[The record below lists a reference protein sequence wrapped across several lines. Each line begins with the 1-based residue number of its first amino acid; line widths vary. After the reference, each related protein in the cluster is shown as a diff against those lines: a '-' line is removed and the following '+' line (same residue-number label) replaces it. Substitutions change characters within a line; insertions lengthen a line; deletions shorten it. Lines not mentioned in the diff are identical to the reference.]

1 MSQQRQDMQK
11 QVEASKS
18 SNSSCSIEF
27 LWDTS
32 EEAMRHFET
41 QWNRLQ
47 QQIVDQRKIER
58 AAFEYRTVETLKE
71 FGQDSK
77 QSHALLDL
85 RPGRDPI

>member
-1 MSQQRQDMQK
+1 MQK
-11 QVEASKS
+11 QAEASKS

-32 EEAMRHFET
+32 EEAMKHFET
-41 QWNRLQ
+41 QWSRLQ
-47 QQIVDQRKIER
+47 QQIADQRKVER

-77 QSHALLDL
+77 QPHALLDL